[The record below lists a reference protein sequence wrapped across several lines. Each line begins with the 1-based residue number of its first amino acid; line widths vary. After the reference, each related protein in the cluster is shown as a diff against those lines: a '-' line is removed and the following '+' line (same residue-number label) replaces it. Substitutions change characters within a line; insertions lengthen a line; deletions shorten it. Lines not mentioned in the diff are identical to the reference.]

1 MKRISKQ
8 ALRGL
13 ALAATLAALAAPQA
27 SAMHR
32 DQVFNDPAARQET
45 GTTSAA
51 PTRVVTVETDGGF
64 DWTDAGIGAAGSFAL
79 AMMGVGLGLVVRRP
93 GRSRLAS

>member
-45 GTTSAA
+45 GTPS
-51 PTRVVTVETDGGF
+51 RVVTVETDGGF